1 MKNIKL
7 FSLVLLSIIFFS
19 CKKEKDEPAKPKT
32 KTELLTARTWM
43 YDEYFRSYNNSNTI
57 LYYKRGKSNNLLNY
71 DQSRNTYRAD
81 GTYTEI
87 TSNGSS
93 LSGTWRFLNNEV
105 QIQVV
110 NSFGTYTST
119 IMALDE
125 GRFYWLEP
133 NADNGTYGKMIPQ

>member
-1 MKNIKL
+1 
-7 FSLVLLSIIFFS
+7 
-19 CKKEKDEPAKPKT
+19 
-32 KTELLTARTWM
+32 M
-43 YDEYFRSYNNSNTI
+43 YDEYFRSYNNSNTV

-71 DQSRNTYRAD
+71 DLSRNTYRAD

-87 TSNGSS
+87 TSNGST
-93 LSGTWRFLNNEV
+93 LSGTWKFLNNEA

-125 GRFYWLEP
+125 TKFYWLEP
-133 NADNGTYGKMIPQ
+133 NVDNGTYGKMIPQ